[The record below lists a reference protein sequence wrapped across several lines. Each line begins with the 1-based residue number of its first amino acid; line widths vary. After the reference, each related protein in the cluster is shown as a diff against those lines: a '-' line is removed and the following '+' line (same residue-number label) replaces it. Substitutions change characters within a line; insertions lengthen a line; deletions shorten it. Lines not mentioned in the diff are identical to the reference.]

1 MTWVKICGITNLEDA
16 KVAVEAG
23 ADALGFVF
31 YEKSPRNIEPGV
43 AREIVAKLPGRIE
56 KVGVFVNG
64 SGFGPVDIAREVG
77 LTAIQNTVGLDYV
90 ADPESE
96 MMVAMGGFSHP
107 PKLFLAFPA
116 TWIIV
121 NAHNLKKLSASF
133 SHLRRDAAKKY
144 PAYAGLF
151 DTLFLDSSTLEQ
163 PGGTGK
169 TFDWGQAAGIA
180 EEMREAGLKL
190 VVAGGLT
197 PSNVAAAMDILKP
210 WGVDVSS
217 GVEFKPGKK
226 DPEKVRAF
234 IKAVRDMDEAY
245 GPGMSRDSSLR
256 SE

>member
-31 YEKSPRNIEPGV
+31 YEKSLRNVQPEV
-43 AREIVAKLPGRIE
+43 ARDIVAQLPDRIE

-64 SGFGPVDIAREVG
+64 SGFQPVDIARLAG
-77 LTAIQNTVGLDYV
+77 LTAIQNTVGFDYV
-90 ADPESE
+90 ADPQSE
-96 MMVAMGGFSHP
+96 MMVAMGGFARP

-116 TWIIV
+116 TWMIA

-133 SHLRRDAAKKY
+133 SHLRRDSAEKY
-144 PAYAGLF
+144 PAYSSLF
-151 DTLFLDSSTLEQ
+151 DTVFLDSSTLEQ

-169 TFDWGQAAGIA
+169 MFDWEKAVGIA
-180 EEMREAGLKL
+180 EEIQQAGLKL

-197 PSNVAAAMDILKP
+197 PDNVAKAMGILKP

-217 GVEFKPGKK
+217 GVEATPGKK
-226 DPEKVRAF
+226 DPERVRAF
-234 IKAVRDMDEAY
+234 VKAVRDMDERVAGRY
-245 GPGMSRDSSLR
+245 SSLR